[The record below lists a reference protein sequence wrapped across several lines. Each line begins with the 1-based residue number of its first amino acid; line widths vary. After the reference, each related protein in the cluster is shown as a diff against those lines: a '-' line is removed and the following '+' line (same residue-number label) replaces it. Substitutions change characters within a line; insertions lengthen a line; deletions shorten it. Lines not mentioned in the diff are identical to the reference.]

1 MWVGEHLFVMYLK
14 VLEMIEDVGEQ
25 KDINAIVSLI
35 MCNDIVSIEHGER
48 RLGLPNVPIE
58 QRNKTLN

>member
-1 MWVGEHLFVMYLK
+1 MYLK